1 MANVSLSTKE
11 LKKALLFVSA
21 ITVLIGAIAGLIR
34 HLAFGTDITLAYAQG
49 LSFGISMAVAIAIWA
64 FKRPWTINWLAKVAG
79 RPIIHGV
86 WFGHLH
92 TNYNI
97 DATSQLTK
105 IPIAFVIK
113 QTYLG
118 YSLLSYTAHQ
128 NSETLVESIVV
139 DDQHDTVV
147 LRYMYEFSIRKPD
160 ERKLTTGA
168 AELRLVE
175 NGTKLTGHYLTNS
188 PTQGFAELTLV
199 QRDCRGIDTFSAAQK
214 LYDSKLATASAD
226 R

>member
-1 MANVSLSTKE
+1 MANVSLSNKE
-11 LKKALLFVSA
+11 FRKALSFVSVT
-21 ITVLIGAIAGLIR
+21 TVLIGGVVGAIR
-34 HLAFGTDITLAYAQG
+34 HFVFGTDSTLAYAQG
-49 LSFGISMAVAIAIWA
+49 FNVGISMAVVIAIWV
-64 FKRPWTINWLAKVAG
+64 FRRPWTITWLAQVTG

-86 WFGHLH
+86 WFGHLD
-92 TNYNI
+92 TNYNT
-97 DATSQLTK
+97 DVTSSITK

-128 NSETLVESIVV
+128 NSETLIESLVV
-139 DDQHDTVV
+139 DDQHGTVL

-175 NGTKLTGHYLTNS
+175 NCTKLTGHYLTNS
-188 PTQGFAELTLV
+188 PTQGFAELVLV
-199 QRDCRGIDTFSAAQK
+199 QRDCQGIDTFSAVQK
-214 LYDSKLATASAD
+214 LYNEKISAILNN